1 MNRSSV
7 MFLFISKSVGNRI
20 TDGFTDETDA
30 SVIIFLLPTELPR
43 DLPTELP
50 TDLPTEVPSVIPSVI
65 IEKYLKK
72 IHFIKL

>member
-1 MNRSSV
+1 
-7 MFLFISKSVGNRI
+7 MFLSISKSVGNRI

-50 TDLPTEVPSVIPSVI
+50 TDLPTEVPSEVPSVIPSVI
-65 IEKYLKK
+65 IEKYFKK

>member
-1 MNRSSV
+1 
-7 MFLFISKSVGNRI
+7 MFLSISKSVGNRI